1 MLTVSNVGFFYPY
14 FTVKSCD
21 QFYLLPPIFKGTRR
35 QIPASDCRLT
45 ARVALVIQAMV
56 AQAILGL
63 RQVRMQASSIL
74 RLTLHSAYNLS
85 RRSRLTSSLLA
96 LLYMA
101 ACTVGFAYFIDR
113 HGRSQSHSWSGSL
126 LFTTGHVRSP
136 PSYQRLG

>member
-21 QFYLLPPIFKGTRR
+21 QFYLLPPIFKGTRWHV
-35 QIPASDCRLT
+35 PALNCRLN
-45 ARVALVIQAMV
+45 ARLALVIQAMV

-63 RQVRMQASSIL
+63 RQVRKQAWSIS
-74 RLTLHSAYNLS
+74 RLTHRSAYNLS

-96 LLYMA
+96 LLYTA

-113 HGRSQSHSWSGSL
+113 YGRSQSPTVGVGRYS
-126 LFTTGHVRSP
+126 SP
-136 PSYQRLG
+136 PDT